1 MVTGGVEWGI
11 IERHRQ
17 APETLLEIIER
28 RKMNV
33 GCGNADVS
41 SPRRLSAAD
50 VSRHGRYFIQDV
62 APYCLG
68 IVSGGS
74 GLVTDED
81 NYALKK
87 NRGTRKRSSGEVRG
101 A

>member
-1 MVTGGVEWGI
+1 MGHYRT
-11 IERHRQ
+11 
-17 APETLLEIIER
+17 APTSTRELEIIER

-41 SPRRLSAAD
+41 SPRRLSATD
-50 VSRHGRYFIQDV
+50 VSRLGRYFIQDG

-87 NRGTRKRSSGEVRG
+87 NRGGDEDERRRRGKRSLKEG
-101 A
+101 